1 MKTVKIFIAIL
12 LGALAMTSCVT
23 VNYPQS
29 VIAELET
36 LPSTPEE
43 SDKDTDAETKTESE
57 TTVEIDLM
65 TPESV
70 APITE
75 PAEVTEAEVT
85 DESESELQSETE
97 AAETNA
103 VTESEEPK
111 ETDEPIQRGD
121 IRLIYLTTPVA
132 PNQTASIDVKGKP
145 GIEYAISVV
154 YSTTESTA
162 KGLENKISDD
172 YGFVSW
178 SWKIGPSVK
187 TGSYKIKITGGNSVF
202 ETYIHVD

>member
-1 MKTVKIFIAIL
+1 MKTVKFFIAII
-12 LGALAMTSCVT
+12 LGALAMTACVT

-36 LPSTPEE
+36 LPSTP
-43 SDKDTDAETKTESE
+43 KESE
-57 TTVEIDLM
+57 KNTDTEPETETDIIVEIDLDIS
-65 TPESV
+65 ES
-70 APITE
+70 AAKTTE
-75 PAEVTEAEVT
+75 PAEVTEAEASAEP
-85 DESESELQSETE
+85 ESAPHSEIVSEKNDT
-97 AAETNA
+97 

-111 ETDEPIQRGD
+111 ETDEPTVQGD

-132 PNQTASIDVKGKP
+132 PNQTATIDVKGKP
-145 GIEYAISVV
+145 HTEYNISVV
-154 YSTTESTA
+154 YSTAESTA

-187 TGSYKIKITGGNSVF
+187 TGSYKIKITGENSVF